1 MMASFAHSQSVCR
14 MGWHYGTHAKYA
26 NTNFISLIGGFC
38 MKPHSKPILSIWLCH
53 LIPLPLVR
61 PIFKVD
67 VQLLKNEFVDD
78 YGRLIECC
86 MCLIWQRWETNGHQ
100 CVKHLKG
107 TSEIMQWF
115 IWGIAQKWQGLWYGS
130 YNILRAM
137 DGWHHHQGAPHRRG

>member
-1 MMASFAHSQSVCR
+1 
-14 MGWHYGTHAKYA
+14 
-26 NTNFISLIGGFC
+26 

-86 MCLIWQRWETNGHQ
+86 MCLI
-100 CVKHLKG
+100 
-107 TSEIMQWF
+107 
-115 IWGIAQKWQGLWYGS
+115 
-130 YNILRAM
+130 
-137 DGWHHHQGAPHRRG
+137 